1 MTSFLL
7 KKQTKGIARQ
17 IIGCTSCEQH
27 ADLAIMYRKS
37 GLPKKS
43 PLYPSK
49 KDPVFLIYQYF
60 VNHNSDKAKQVQRQR
75 ELITC
80 LQRNCQNKYIHK
92 IYLLNERIYTM
103 EELGLPQ
110 NMAHKIEQI
119 NIGRRLMFSDIF
131 MFVRERKL
139 NGYILFGNAD
149 IFYDYTLQNI
159 FTSELFY
166 KKTVFCQ
173 TRLDWDPK
181 KRINRL
187 PNIHPEDLKN
197 GSSQDS
203 WLLHSRW
210 APPPSSFMNFHFGRG
225 GCDNCF
231 CFILALLGFNLYNE
245 PFTIQTNHLHQSASR
260 EWTKQARMNTNVH
273 ILMIPPFL
281 P

>member
-1 MTSFLL
+1 
-7 KKQTKGIARQ
+7 
-17 IIGCTSCEQH
+17 
-27 ADLAIMYRKS
+27 
-37 GLPKKS
+37 
-43 PLYPSK
+43 
-49 KDPVFLIYQYF
+49 
-60 VNHNSDKAKQVQRQR
+60 
-75 ELITC
+75 
-80 LQRNCQNKYIHK
+80 
-92 IYLLNERIYTM
+92 M
-103 EELGLPQ
+103 EELGLSTY
-110 NMAHKIEQI
+110 MAHKIEQI

-131 MFVRERKL
+131 MFLRKSKL

-149 IFYDYTLQNI
+149 IFYNHTLRNI

-173 TRLDWDPK
+173 TRLDYNPQ
-181 KRINRL
+181 KRMSRL

-197 GSSQDS
+197 GASQDS

-210 APPPSSFMNFHFGRG
+210 ATTPSAFMNFHFGRG

-260 EWTKQARMNTNVH
+260 EWTQKERMNANVH